1 MKKHPIKVLFV
12 DDEINNL
19 TGFNAYFRR
28 HYTVFLASSA
38 KEAKAII
45 SKNEIH
51 VLITDQKMPE
61 TVGTKLLE
69 DTMKEHPEHTRILLT
84 AYADSETIIDAFQKG
99 LMCKYILKPYDP
111 DELKIVIDA
120 SYEIYKL
127 NKIKAELYN
136 EWIKTQDKITI
147 LKK

>member
-28 HYTVFLASSA
+28 HYTVFLANSA
-38 KEAKAII
+38 KEAKTII

-69 DTMKEHPEHTRILLT
+69 DTMKEYPEHTRILLT

-127 NKIKAELYN
+127 NRIKAELYN